1 MKFSSKKI
9 GKNIASTVVAIILMF
24 SVIVT
29 IGVVFLKTTLVNE
42 NTYKKVFESAGIY
55 DKVYESI
62 NENIEYALVVNNI
75 PVDTLDGVLSKND
88 VTNTINTTT
97 ESFIDFINGGDNF
110 VISHDLSIYSK
121 RVDTNINKF
130 LRDKNMYLN
139 EEQSKD
145 LDFMKQNIIKIID
158 KELQIINF
166 NELSKSSPMIMLSK
180 IVGILANNFVIAG
193 IIVLDIM
200 LMSLFVPIWGRRKVR
215 AYAWSG
221 YSLVGAGMVVFLLS
235 FSGYI
240 SGFYEYVIIATPY
253 IAETVGLV
261 IKKYLFNMSV
271 ISGIVV
277 LMGIVSMSFYWKH
290 LYKRYAVRED
300 NDWKKSETLEVQNK

>member
-1 MKFSSKKI
+1 MKISAKSLS
-9 GKNIASTVVAIILMF
+9 KNIVSTIVAIILMF
-24 SVIVT
+24 ST
-29 IGVVFLKTTLVNE
+29 IATMGVVFLKTTLINE
-42 NTYKKVFESAGIY
+42 NTYKKVFETVGLY
-55 DKVYESI
+55 DKVYDGI
-62 NENIEYALVVNNI
+62 KDNVEYALVVNNI
-75 PVDTLDGVLSKND
+75 PVDTLDGILSKND
-88 VTNTINTTT
+88 VVSTINSTT
-97 ESFIDFINGGDNF
+97 ESFIDFINGGSSFAID
-110 VISHDLSIYSK
+110 HDLSIYSK

-130 LRDKNMYLN
+130 LRDNNMYLN
-139 EEQSKD
+139 EEQTKD
-145 LDFMKQNIIKIID
+145 LDIMKQSIIKIID

-166 NELSKSSPMIMLSK
+166 NSLSKSSPMIMLSK
-180 IVGILANNFVIAG
+180 IVGILTNPMVIVG
-193 IIVLDIM
+193 MIVLDIM
-200 LMSLFVPIWGRRKVR
+200 LMSLFVPIWGKRKVR

-221 YSLVGAGMVVFLLS
+221 YSLVAAGMIVFLVS

-290 LYKRYAVRED
+290 LYKRYVVRES
-300 NDWKKSETLEVQNK
+300 KSMKESNTLLNIK